1 MHAAMVTTMSKRAAT
16 LAIASMLTVGFMLT
30 VAGPAW
36 AQFEQIDRYLVS
48 IVIESN
54 GTLIVHEQITY
65 EFGSSPH
72 HGIFRDIP
80 VVYRYDKTH
89 DRIYRLHVQSVSA
102 SGGAPAQYTVA
113 RQGADD
119 EIKIGDPD
127 KTITGKH
134 TYALAYT
141 VEGALNAF
149 PDHDELFWN
158 AIGTEWSVDIANA
171 TTDVSAPGP
180 ITQVACFAG
189 SQGSRLP
196 CDEQSF
202 DESGTARFGQ
212 SALGPFQGMTVVVGI
227 TKGAINP
234 PPKPI
239 LVEKWS
245 LQRAFTLNPATV
257 GIASV
262 LLLGFAALFGRLAWR
277 TGRDHRY
284 IGSPVDV
291 AFGSGKAFGD
301 QRQQPEQAV
310 PLFEQSEFPIEFEPP
325 DRIRP
330 GEVGTLIDEVAGPL
344 DVSATI
350 VDLAVRGYLTIEE
363 IPKHGLF
370 GKPDWRLTMVKQTDD
385 SLKAYES
392 KLLTSLFEDATA
404 EGPSGESVVLM
415 SQLRTKFSK
424 RLLSVENELYDD
436 AVKQGWFRARPDK
449 VRARWKAYAWVVIVA
464 GGILEYFA
472 IKSTKWALIPA
483 VIIVAGLVML
493 FAAKRMPARTAKGT
507 GVLRR
512 TLAFRS
518 FVSEGTEAA
527 KAKFAERQNLFSE
540 YLPYAI
546 VFGVTEKWAKVF
558 ERLTDRPPDTSW
570 YISPY
575 AFNYVAFSSSM
586 DHFATT
592 TSGTIAS
599 TPAGSGSSGFSGG
612 GFSGGGGG
620 GGGGGSW

>member
-1 MHAAMVTTMSKRAAT
+1 MHAAMVRMRSTRAAALGMSV
-16 LAIASMLTVGFMLT
+16 LAAAAI
-30 VAGPAW
+30 VALLAEPAG
-36 AQFEQIDRYLVS
+36 AQFEQIDRYQVQ
-48 IVIESN
+48 IAIQSN
-54 GTLIVHEQITY
+54 GDLEIHEEITY
-65 EFGSSPH
+65 DFGSTAH

-80 VVYRYDKTH
+80 VVYTHDKTH
-89 DRIYRLHVQSVSA
+89 DRIYRLHVRSVTA
-102 SGGAPAQYTVA
+102 SGGASADYTVT

-134 TYALAYT
+134 TYAIAYT

-149 PDHDELFWN
+149 ADHDELFWN
-158 AIGTEWSVDIANA
+158 AIGTEWSVPISNA
-171 TTDVSAPGP
+171 TTDVTAPGT

-189 SQGSRLP
+189 PERSRLP
-196 CDEQSF
+196 CEDQSF
-202 DESGTARFGQ
+202 DESGTAHFGQ
-212 SALGPFQGMTVVVGI
+212 SALGPYEGMTVVVGI
-227 TKGAINP
+227 AKGVISP

-239 LVEKWS
+239 LVERWS
-245 LQRAFTLNPATV
+245 VQRAFTLNPATLSV
-257 GIASV
+257 ASM
-262 LLLGFAALFGRLAWR
+262 LLLGFAVLFGRLAWK
-277 TGRDHRY
+277 TGRDRRY
-284 IGSPVDV
+284 VGSPVDV
-291 AFGSGKAFGD
+291 AFGSGSPTAGG
-301 QRQQPEQAV
+301 QEAEQAV
-310 PLFEQSEFPIEFEPP
+310 PLFEKNDFPIEFEPP
-325 DRIRP
+325 EGIRP

-370 GKPDWRLTMVKQTDD
+370 GKPDWRLTMVKETDD
-385 SLKAYES
+385 TLKPYES
-392 KLLTSLFEDATA
+392 KLLTSLFEDADEQDA
-404 EGPSGESVVLM
+404 NGRSVILM

-424 RLLSVENELYDD
+424 RLLGVENALYDD
-436 AVKQGWFRARPDK
+436 AVKEGWFRARPDK
-449 VRARWKAYAWVVIVA
+449 VRSRWRGYAWVVLIV
-464 GGILEYFA
+464 GVILEYFA
-472 IKSTKWALIPA
+472 IKSTKWALVPA

-493 FAAKRMPARTAKGT
+493 IAAKRMPARTAKGT

-512 TLAFRS
+512 TLAFRR

-527 KAKFAERQNLFSE
+527 KAKFAERENLFSE

-558 ERLTDRPPDTSW
+558 ERLTDRPPETSW
-570 YISPY
+570 YISPHPFTY
-575 AFNYVAFSSSM
+575 AAFSSSM
-586 DHFATT
+586 NHFTTT